1 MNFRTRIRQAQAQI
15 DALSLRERA
24 LLVAGVFMVMFLF
37 WDWLL
42 MSDVARRSKLVNT
55 QISQVQERMS
65 QLSETI
71 ATAARAR
78 GSDPNNSLQEELQR
92 LRTGIT
98 VLDEKLGER
107 NSAIISPAEMA
118 KVLENVLARHGR
130 LKMIAVRSLERT
142 TLFEAATGFDSDI
155 ELPGNVYR
163 QGLELEVEGRY
174 LDVLTYL
181 RELEGLPS
189 QFFWE
194 RLVLDSQDYPIN
206 RVRIVVYSLNLE
218 EGWLGV

>member
-1 MNFRTRIRQAQAQI
+1 MNFRKRIRQVQAQI

-24 LLVAGVFMVMFLF
+24 LLLGGVFMVMFLF

-42 MSDVARRSKLVNT
+42 MADIGRQSTLVNT
-55 QISQVQERMS
+55 EIRQVQDRMS
-65 QLSETI
+65 QLSGTI
-71 ATAARAR
+71 TSAARTR
-78 GSDPNNSLQEELQR
+78 GADPNAVLQEELQR
-92 LRTGIT
+92 LRSDIAL
-98 VLDEKLGER
+98 LDEKLGER
-107 NSAIISPAEMA
+107 NSAIISPGEMA

-130 LKMIAVRSLERT
+130 LKLIGVRSLERT
-142 TLFEAATGFDSDI
+142 TLFEATGSQAGDPA
-155 ELPGNVYR
+155 LPGNVYR

-174 LDVLTYL
+174 LDVLAYL
-181 RELEGLPS
+181 RELEGLQS

-194 RLVLDSQDYPIN
+194 RLVLDSRQYPVN

>member
-1 MNFRTRIRQAQAQI
+1 MNFRNRIRQVQTQI
-15 DALSLRERA
+15 DALTLRERA
-24 LLVAGVFMVMFLF
+24 LLLGGVFMVMFLF
-37 WDWLL
+37 WDWML
-42 MSDVARRSKLVNT
+42 MSDITRQSKAVNAH
-55 QISQVQERMS
+55 ISQVQERMT

-71 ATAARAR
+71 AAAARTR
-78 GSDPNNSLQEELQR
+78 GGDPNTLLQDELQR
-92 LRTGIT
+92 LRSDIA

-118 KVLENVLARHGR
+118 KVLENVLEKHGR
-130 LKMIAVRSLERT
+130 LRMIAVRSLERT
-142 TLFEAATGFDSDI
+142 TLFEAATGLEGGS

-174 LDVLTYL
+174 LDVLAYL
-181 RELEGLPS
+181 RELEGLSS

-194 RLVLDSQDYPIN
+194 RLVLESKDYPIN